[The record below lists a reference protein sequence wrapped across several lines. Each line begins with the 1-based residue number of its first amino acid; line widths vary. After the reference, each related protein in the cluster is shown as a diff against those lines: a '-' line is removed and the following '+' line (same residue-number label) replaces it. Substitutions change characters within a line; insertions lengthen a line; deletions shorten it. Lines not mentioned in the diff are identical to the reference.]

1 MKNNGFRHA
10 LQFAA
15 ALAVAFS
22 AAACSGEE
30 DVTPTPTP
38 HKVTVSATQPG
49 ARMAFDGSGAG
60 YWQTDDAIT
69 VVSENGSTPYFSKFT
84 MTEGVGSGKATF
96 SGTVLTDRLE
106 YAFYPYNENH
116 KYDDEYYRYCFPESY
131 TCTKVGQD
139 YVVSGGPSFNMP
151 MIAQFNEDNQT
162 TASFK
167 HVGCVLAIKIDRM
180 PSETGK
186 VTVTA
191 KEDIAGY
198 AAVGDNNVLASIS
211 EGSKTV
217 TFNYSNAEYM
227 KSGVFYLP
235 LPQGTYTSGLTVT
248 VAGQGHSGE
257 LSSTYTTTSNIEIVK
272 GHIKKL
278 AVTTDYSKEI
288 NGHRFIDLG
297 LASGLLWAETNVGA
311 DESSTTGSFFAW
323 GKTTTST
330 NYDGSEFSGDTE
342 FHNTYSKDG
351 DVLQSAYDA
360 ATANWGTLCRMPT
373 KAEAEELIGSDAVT
387 TERENG
393 YCYFTR
399 KVGNQ
404 QISLPL
410 SGGRMNAQAGETG
423 KGLYWTG
430 TYAGDGNAYYIII
443 GDNAEIGKF
452 GHVYG
457 CNVRPVAEP

>member
-49 ARMAFDGSGAG
+49 SRMAFDGSGAG

-84 MTEGVGSGKATF
+84 MTEGDGSGKATF
-96 SGTVLTDRLE
+96 SGTVLADRLE

-116 KYDDEYYRYCFPESY
+116 KYADDCYRYCFPESY

-139 YVVSGGPSFNMP
+139 YVVSDGPSFNMP

-198 AAVGDNNVLASIS
+198 AAVGDNNVLEAIS
-211 EGSKTV
+211 DGSKTV

-235 LPQGTYTSGLTVT
+235 LPEGTYTSGLTVT
-248 VAGQGHSGE
+248 VAGQGKSGA
-257 LSSTYTTTSNIEIVK
+257 LSSTYTTTSDIGIVK

-278 AVTTDYSKEI
+278 AVTTDYSKVI

-311 DESSTTGSFFAW
+311 GYNSTSGTLFAW
-323 GKTTTST
+323 GMKTTLEKF
-330 NYDGSEFSGDTE
+330 DGSDYDTSLM
-342 FHNTYSKDG
+342 SKYTEENA
-351 DVLQSAYDA
+351 VLESTDDA
-360 ATANWGTLCRMPT
+360 ATAAWGTYCRIPT
-373 KAEAEELIGSDAVT
+373 KDEFNELMNSDAVT
-387 TERENG
+387 KEIKDG
-393 YCYFTR
+393 YCFFTR
-399 KVGNQ
+399 KVG
-404 QISLPL
+404 SLGIGLLL
-410 SGGRMNAQAGETG
+410 SGSKQSSQLVDTSTG
-423 KGLYWTG
+423 YYWTSTLAPNNAAYCFKAG
-430 TYAGDGNAYYIII
+430 TTIDMSTCGR
-443 GDNAEIGKF
+443 
-452 GHVYG
+452 VYG